1 MDPQLRDSL
10 LLSVQGG
17 HLAVMCGAG
26 LSMSPPTAVPSAAE
40 LAQACGDRY
49 SQVTQTH
56 LPDDVRLDLERLA
69 DYFMELN
76 RFREFLDFVPWE
88 TFSRNPNRGHAAI
101 ADFLCCGALTLAAT
115 TNFDTHIEDAAFE
128 LGERNFRSALDGVEA
143 AELPDRHRPLLKLHG
158 CHKRD
163 SSNTLWAQSQIDR
176 NGEIQTR
183 LARSTTWLTGQLV
196 GRDLVIVGFW
206 TDWDY
211 LNNVLSRAL
220 QDSTPR
226 TIVVVDPADRQVLQ
240 RKAPELWGWANRHDF
255 RHVPEPADAF
265 LDELRVV
272 FSRGFVKRAIAGG
285 TRHFAALF
293 PQREAGGTDFV
304 DPLNSDDLYL
314 MRKDLSGCSG
324 MRPSRNREPDDTMSM
339 VGAFVLAI
347 IAAGGVLEG
356 AHLRLQDRGIR
367 VINCPNQL
375 LSRVKTE
382 FDSDLRASRHCDA
395 VICVGATDD
404 GAPADLVRESEP
416 RTIVRQGWNGEWMT
430 HESARER
437 LGL

>member
-17 HLAVMCGAG
+17 RLAVICGAG
-26 LSMSPPTAVPSAAE
+26 LSMSPPTGVPSAAE
-40 LAQACGDRY
+40 LAQTCAERCTRT
-49 SQVTQTH
+49 TQTE
-56 LPDDVRLDLERLA
+56 LPDDVRSDLERVV
-69 DYFMELN
+69 DYFLELD

-88 TFSRNPNRGHAAI
+88 TFSRNPNRGHSAI
-101 ADFLCCGALTLAAT
+101 ADFLCCGALTFAAT

-128 LGERNFRSALDGVEA
+128 LGERSFRSALDGVEA

-163 SSNTLWAQSQIDR
+163 SSNTLWAQSQIES

-183 LARSTTWLTGQLV
+183 LDRSATWLTGQLF

-226 TIVVVDPADRQVLQ
+226 TIVVVDPADHQALQ
-240 RKAPELWGWANRHDF
+240 RKAPELWNWANRHNF
-255 RHVPEPADAF
+255 HHVPEPADAF

-272 FSRGFVKRAIAGG
+272 FSRGFVKSAIAGG
-285 TRHFAALF
+285 LPHFTTLF
-293 PQREAGGTDFV
+293 SQRDAGGTDFV
-304 DPLNSDDLYL
+304 DLLNSDDLYL
-314 MRKDLSGCSG
+314 LRKDFSGCSS
-324 MRPSRNREPDDTMSM
+324 RIPSRTREPDATMYM
-339 VGAFVLAI
+339 VGAFILAI
-347 IAAGGVLEG
+347 MAAGGVLEG

-382 FDSDLRASRHCDA
+382 FDDDLRASRDCNA

-404 GAPADLVRESEP
+404 GVPSDLVRENEN
-416 RTIVRQGWNGEWMT
+416 RTIVRQGRDVEWMT
-430 HESARER
+430 HDSARER
-437 LGL
+437 LCL